1 MKKRFIAGVVCP
13 KCGALDT
20 IMAVNDTEQQVLIR
34 DCIDCGFTDRPQAD
48 PTALSIGDLK
58 GLMSIIDVASA
69 RGSFRAGEMAGVG
82 TLYNKLSAFLAKVA
96 PTEGQPG
103 AVGSEAPKEK

>member
-1 MKKRFIAGVVCP
+1 MAKEEVKKKEETVEVTATAQP
-13 KCGALDT
+13 TAP
-20 IMAVNDTEQQVLIR
+20 ANEQ
-34 DCIDCGFTDRPQAD
+34 PQPQPD

>member
-1 MKKRFIAGVVCP
+1 MQLKGNNNGKRRSKEKRRNCRSNGDGDGEPTAP
-13 KCGALDT
+13 A
-20 IMAVNDTEQQVLIR
+20 NEQ
-34 DCIDCGFTDRPQAD
+34 PQPD

>member
-1 MKKRFIAGVVCP
+1 MAKEEAKKKEETVEATATATAQP
-13 KCGALDT
+13 TAP
-20 IMAVNDTEQQVLIR
+20 ANEQ
-34 DCIDCGFTDRPQAD
+34 PQPD

-96 PTEGQPG
+96 PTETQPG
-103 AVGSEAPKEK
+103 AKGTEAPKEK

>member
-1 MKKRFIAGVVCP
+1 MAKEDTKKSVEAKDTATAQPTASAGDQA
-13 KCGALDT
+13 K
-20 IMAVNDTEQQVLIR
+20 
-34 DCIDCGFTDRPQAD
+34 PQPD

-58 GLMSIIDVASA
+58 GLQSIIDVASA

-96 PTEGQPG
+96 PAESKPG
-103 AVGSEAPKEK
+103 AAPTVEAPKEK

>member
-1 MKKRFIAGVVCP
+1 MAKEEVKKKEETVEATATATAHP
-13 KCGALDT
+13 TAP
-20 IMAVNDTEQQVLIR
+20 ANEQ
-34 DCIDCGFTDRPQAD
+34 PQPD

>member
-1 MKKRFIAGVVCP
+1 MAKEEVKK
-13 KCGALDT
+13 
-20 IMAVNDTEQQVLIR
+20 TEETVEAKATATAQPTAPANEQ
-34 DCIDCGFTDRPQAD
+34 PD
-48 PTALSIGDLK
+48 PNALSIGDLK

>member
-1 MKKRFIAGVVCP
+1 MAKEEVKK
-13 KCGALDT
+13 
-20 IMAVNDTEQQVLIR
+20 TEETVEAKATATATAQPTAPANEQ
-34 DCIDCGFTDRPQAD
+34 PD
-48 PTALSIGDLK
+48 PNALSIGDLK

-82 TLYNKLSAFLAKVA
+82 TLYNKLSGFLAKVA

>member
-1 MKKRFIAGVVCP
+1 MAKDEVKKKEETVEATATATAQP
-13 KCGALDT
+13 TAP
-20 IMAVNDTEQQVLIR
+20 ASEQ
-34 DCIDCGFTDRPQAD
+34 PQPD

>member
-1 MKKRFIAGVVCP
+1 MTMAKEEVKKKEETVEATATATAQP
-13 KCGALDT
+13 TAP
-20 IMAVNDTEQQVLIR
+20 ASEQ
-34 DCIDCGFTDRPQAD
+34 PQPD

>member
-1 MKKRFIAGVVCP
+1 
-13 KCGALDT
+13 
-20 IMAVNDTEQQVLIR
+20 
-34 DCIDCGFTDRPQAD
+34 
-48 PTALSIGDLK
+48 
-58 GLMSIIDVASA
+58 MSIIDVASA

>member
-1 MKKRFIAGVVCP
+1 MAKEEVKKKEETVEATATATAQP
-13 KCGALDT
+13 TAP
-20 IMAVNDTEQQVLIR
+20 ASEQ
-34 DCIDCGFTDRPQAD
+34 PQPQPD

>member
-1 MKKRFIAGVVCP
+1 MAKEEVKKTEETVEATATATAQP
-13 KCGALDT
+13 TAP
-20 IMAVNDTEQQVLIR
+20 VNEQ
-34 DCIDCGFTDRPQAD
+34 PD

>member
-1 MKKRFIAGVVCP
+1 MP
-13 KCGALDT
+13 
-20 IMAVNDTEQQVLIR
+20 DTEEAKKKEETVEATATATAQPTAPANEQL
-34 DCIDCGFTDRPQAD
+34 QAD

>member
-1 MKKRFIAGVVCP
+1 MAKEEVKK
-13 KCGALDT
+13 
-20 IMAVNDTEQQVLIR
+20 TEETVEAKATATAQPTAPASEQ
-34 DCIDCGFTDRPQAD
+34 PQPD
-48 PTALSIGDLK
+48 PNALSIGDLK

>member
-1 MKKRFIAGVVCP
+1 MAKEEANKKQETVEATAP
-13 KCGALDT
+13 AT
-20 IMAVNDTEQQVLIR
+20 AQPTAPVNEPI
-34 DCIDCGFTDRPQAD
+34 QAD

>member
-1 MKKRFIAGVVCP
+1 MAKEEAKKKEETVEATATATAQP
-13 KCGALDT
+13 TAP
-20 IMAVNDTEQQVLIR
+20 ANEQ
-34 DCIDCGFTDRPQAD
+34 PQPD

-103 AVGSEAPKEK
+103 AVG

>member
-1 MKKRFIAGVVCP
+1 MAKEEVKKKEETVEATATATAQP
-13 KCGALDT
+13 TAP
-20 IMAVNDTEQQVLIR
+20 ANEQ
-34 DCIDCGFTDRPQAD
+34 PQPD

-82 TLYNKLSAFLAKVA
+82 TLYYKLSAFLAKVA

>member
-1 MKKRFIAGVVCP
+1 MAKEETKKKEETVEATATATAQP
-13 KCGALDT
+13 TAP
-20 IMAVNDTEQQVLIR
+20 ANEQ
-34 DCIDCGFTDRPQAD
+34 PQPD

-103 AVGSEAPKEK
+103 AKGTEAPKEK

>member
-1 MKKRFIAGVVCP
+1 MAKEEVKKKEETVEATATATAQP
-13 KCGALDT
+13 TAP
-20 IMAVNDTEQQVLIR
+20 ASEQ
-34 DCIDCGFTDRPQAD
+34 PQPD

>member
-1 MKKRFIAGVVCP
+1 MAKEEVKKKEETVEVTATAQP
-13 KCGALDT
+13 TAP
-20 IMAVNDTEQQVLIR
+20 ASEQ
-34 DCIDCGFTDRPQAD
+34 PQPD

>member
-1 MKKRFIAGVVCP
+1 MLKFLWDGLQDIKKKESVEAKDTATAQSTAPAGDQ
-13 KCGALDT
+13 A
-20 IMAVNDTEQQVLIR
+20 Q
-34 DCIDCGFTDRPQAD
+34 PQAD

-58 GLMSIIDVASA
+58 GLQSIIDVASA

-96 PTEGQPG
+96 PAESKPG
-103 AVGSEAPKEK
+103 AAPTVEAPKEK

>member
-1 MKKRFIAGVVCP
+1 MAKEEAKKKEETVEATATATAQP
-13 KCGALDT
+13 TAP
-20 IMAVNDTEQQVLIR
+20 ANEQ
-34 DCIDCGFTDRPQAD
+34 PQPD

-103 AVGSEAPKEK
+103 AVGSEAPKER

>member
-1 MKKRFIAGVVCP
+1 MAKDEAKKKEETVEATATATAQP
-13 KCGALDT
+13 TAP
-20 IMAVNDTEQQVLIR
+20 ANEQ
-34 DCIDCGFTDRPQAD
+34 PQPD

-96 PTEGQPG
+96 PTETQPG
-103 AVGSEAPKEK
+103 AKGPEAPKEK

>member
-1 MKKRFIAGVVCP
+1 MATPEVKKKEETVEATATATAQP
-13 KCGALDT
+13 TAP
-20 IMAVNDTEQQVLIR
+20 ANEQ
-34 DCIDCGFTDRPQAD
+34 PQPD

-69 RGSFRAGEMAGVG
+69 RGSVRAGEMAGVG